1 MVNIKSII
9 DKLQKHYPDA
19 TQVAVVDRSGKLL
32 HSSGKWDVK
41 RDIKG
46 VLSNWASG
54 NAQFVTL
61 NDIRY
66 SILQMEPERFI
77 ATNRKNKGHLIGAS
91 TPKGDILFIA
101 HIKPKAKGWFHMAY
115 PAVARAAAMLK
126 KKSDSAFIDTKID
139 LSDVSETNVVETP
152 IGNNSS
158 NVFTSST
165 SALIPWSE
173 VAMLPPIAA
182 IDKGIVPKVGDTILA
197 SSISPLSHLGTV
209 VGSIWIFSNLMSSI
223 SRWVSSTAAAACG
236 DPLRRGPIPVIF
248 FKISNDPDS
257 FKPLSNN
264 CFAIFR

>member
-158 NVFTSST
+158 NVLITQPSIDHYLKAEIDGFIQWIKNPQGLGGYISQ
-165 SALIPWSE
+165 ALQQNNVQQIS
-173 VAMLPPIAA
+173 
-182 IDKGIVPKVGDTILA
+182 KLA
-197 SSISPLSHLGTV
+197 EIYNEFYQ
-209 VGSIWIFSNLMSSI
+209 IFY
-223 SRWVSSTAAAACG
+223 G
-236 DPLRRGPIPVIF
+236 
-248 FKISNDPDS
+248 
-257 FKPLSNN
+257 
-264 CFAIFR
+264 